1 MQKKRRTTM
10 GQFEELPL
18 SPDLKKSLGELKF
31 IQMFPIQAEAMP
43 TILGGNDVIGQAHTG
58 TGKTAAYAL
67 PMLERLSST
76 SLNVEGLVI
85 VPTRELAKQVA
96 EDIQSFGKY
105 TSFKILPVFGGQS
118 IELQIE
124 KLKRKV
130 HIIVGTPGRLIDHL
144 RRRSLDLSHVKFL
157 VLDEA
162 DRMLEMGFIEDV
174 RFILEHIPSNRQTCL
189 FSATMPEEVLGIA
202 ERYMRNPEKI
212 LIDKDEIA
220 LEEIEQLYCVVEQR
234 RKFNTLCELIDQL
247 QIRRAIIFC
256 RTKLET
262 DRIAEQL
269 ERRRYPTLAL
279 HANLT
284 QSRRDYVMEKF
295 TINSA
300 LLLVA
305 TDLAARGLDI
315 EKVDYI
321 INYDVPRDPLMYFHR
336 IGRTARAGNHGTAI
350 TLVTYEEGS
359 ELEEIRSMTNT
370 DLKELVEESSDQ
382 YADENYFRRENSKW
396 IPRNENDLRPLI
408 ERV

>member
-1 MQKKRRTTM
+1 LS
-10 GQFEELPL
+10 QFDDLPL
-18 SPDLKKSLGELKF
+18 SLDLKKSLGELKF
-31 IQMFPIQAEAMP
+31 IQMFPIQAEAIP
-43 TILGGNDVIGQAHTG
+43 TILRGSDVIGQAHTG
-58 TGKTAAYAL
+58 TGKTGAYAL

-105 TSFKILPVFGGQS
+105 TSFKVLPVYGGQS
-118 IELQIE
+118 IEVQIE
-124 KLKRKV
+124 KLRRRV
-130 HIIVGTPGRLIDHL
+130 QIIVGTPGRLIDHL
-144 RRRSLDLSHVKFL
+144 RRRSLDLSHVKLL

-162 DRMLEMGFIEDV
+162 DRMLEMGFVEDV
-174 RFILEHIPSNRQTCL
+174 IFILEHIPRNRQTCL

-234 RKFNTLCELIDQL
+234 RKFKTLCELIDQFK
-247 QIRRAIIFC
+247 IRRAIIFC
-256 RTKLET
+256 GTKLET
-262 DRIAEQL
+262 DRLAEQL
-269 ERRRYPTLAL
+269 ERQQYSTLAL
-279 HANLT
+279 HADLT
-284 QSRRDYVMEKF
+284 QSRRDYVMDRFESG
-295 TINSA
+295 SA

-305 TDLAARGLDI
+305 TELAARGLDI

-370 DLKELVEESSDQ
+370 DLKELVEKSPGLFT
-382 YADENYFRRENSKW
+382 DENYFRRENSKW
-396 IPRNENDLRPLI
+396 VPKDENGLRSLI

>member
-1 MQKKRRTTM
+1 MS
-10 GQFEELPL
+10 QFDELSL
-18 SPDLKKSLGELKF
+18 RPDLKKSLRELKF
-31 IQMFPIQAEAMP
+31 IQMFPIQANAIP
-43 TILGGNDVIGQAHTG
+43 IILRGSDVIGQAHTG

-67 PMLERLSST
+67 PMLERLSPT
-76 SLNVEGLVI
+76 SLNVEGLAI

-105 TSFKILPVFGGQS
+105 TSFKVLPVYGGQS
-118 IELQIE
+118 IEVQIE
-124 KLKRKV
+124 KLRRKV
-130 HIIVGTPGRLIDHL
+130 QIIVGTPGRLIDHL
-144 RRRSLDLSHVKFL
+144 RRRSLDLSHVKLL

-162 DRMLEMGFIEDV
+162 DRMLEMGFVEDV
-174 RFILEHIPSNRQTCL
+174 IFILEHIPRNRQTCL
-189 FSATMPEEVLGIA
+189 FSATMPEEVLRIA

-234 RKFNTLCELIDQL
+234 RKFKTLCELIDQFK
-247 QIRRAIIFC
+247 IRRAIIFC
-256 RTKLET
+256 GTKLET
-262 DRIAEQL
+262 DRLAEQL
-269 ERRRYPTLAL
+269 ERQHYSTLAL
-279 HANLT
+279 HADLT
-284 QSRRDYVMEKF
+284 QSRRDYVMDRFERG
-295 TINSA
+295 SA

-305 TDLAARGLDI
+305 TELAARGLDI

-370 DLKELVEESSDQ
+370 DLKELVEKTPGLFK
-382 YADENYFRRENSKW
+382 DENYFRRENSKW
-396 IPRNENDLRPLI
+396 VPRDENGLRSLI

>member
-1 MQKKRRTTM
+1 VN
-10 GQFEELPL
+10 QFDELPL
-18 SPDLKKSLGELKF
+18 NPDLKKSLGEMKF
-31 IQMFPIQAEAMP
+31 IQMFPIQVEAIP
-43 TILGGNDVIGQAHTG
+43 TILRGNDVIGQAHTG
-58 TGKTAAYAL
+58 TGKTGAYAL
-67 PMLERLSST
+67 PLLERLRPT

-105 TSFKILPVFGGQS
+105 TSFKVLPVYGGQS
-118 IELQIE
+118 IEVQIE
-124 KLKRKV
+124 KLRRKV
-130 HIIVGTPGRLIDHL
+130 QIIVGTPGRLIDHL
-144 RRRSLDLSHVKFL
+144 RRRSLDLSHVKLL

-162 DRMLEMGFIEDV
+162 DRMLEMGFVEDV
-174 RFILEHIPSNRQTCL
+174 RFILEHIPRNRQTCL
-189 FSATMPEEVLGIA
+189 FSATMPEEVLRIA
-202 ERYMRNPEKI
+202 ERYMRNPERI

-220 LEEIEQLYCVVEQR
+220 LEEIEQFYCVVEHR
-234 RKFNTLCELIDQL
+234 RKFKTLCELIDQF

-256 RTKLET
+256 GTKLET
-262 DRIAEQL
+262 DRLAEQL
-269 ERRRYPTLAL
+269 ERRQYPTLAL
-279 HANLT
+279 HSDLT
-284 QSRRDYVMEKF
+284 QSRRDYVMERF
-295 TINSA
+295 ERDSS

-370 DLKELVEESSDQ
+370 DLKELVEKSPGLFK
-382 YADENYFRRENSKW
+382 DENYFRRENSRW
-396 IPRNENDLRPLI
+396 VPRDENGLRPLI

>member
-1 MQKKRRTTM
+1 
-10 GQFEELPL
+10 
-18 SPDLKKSLGELKF
+18 LKKSLGELKF
-31 IQMFPIQAEAMP
+31 IQMFPIQAEAIP
-43 TILGGNDVIGQAHTG
+43 TILEGRDVIGQAHTG

-96 EDIQSFGKY
+96 EDIQSLGKY
-105 TSFKILPVFGGQS
+105 TSFKVLPVYGGQS
-118 IELQIE
+118 IEVQIE
-124 KLKRKV
+124 KLRSRV
-130 HIIVGTPGRLIDHL
+130 QIIVGTPGRLIDHL
-144 RRRSLDLSHVKFL
+144 RRRSLDLSHVKLL

-162 DRMLEMGFIEDV
+162 DRMLEMGFVEDV
-174 RFILEHIPSNRQTCL
+174 IFILEHIPRNRQTCL
-189 FSATMPEEVLGIA
+189 FSATMPEEVLRIA
-202 ERYMRNPEKI
+202 ERYLRNPEKI

-220 LEEIEQLYCVVEQR
+220 LDEIEQLYCVVEQR
-234 RKFNTLCELIDQL
+234 RKFKTLCELIHQF

-256 RTKLET
+256 GTKLET
-262 DRIAEQL
+262 DRLAEQL
-269 ERRRYPTLAL
+269 ERRQYSTLAL
-279 HANLT
+279 HADLT
-284 QSRRDYVMEKF
+284 QSRRDYVMDRFERG
-295 TINSA
+295 SA

-305 TDLAARGLDI
+305 TELAARGLDI
-315 EKVDYI
+315 EKVDHI

-370 DLKELVEESSDQ
+370 DLKELVEKSPGIFT
-382 YADENYFRRENSKW
+382 DENSFRRENSKW
-396 IPRNENDLRPLI
+396 VPRDENGVRSLI